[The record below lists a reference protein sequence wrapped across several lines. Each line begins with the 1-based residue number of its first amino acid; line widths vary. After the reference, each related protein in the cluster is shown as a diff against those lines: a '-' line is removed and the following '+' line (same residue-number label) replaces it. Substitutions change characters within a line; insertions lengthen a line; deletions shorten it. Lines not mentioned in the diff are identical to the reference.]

1 MKSETTRVVVFTDL
15 DGTLLNEKYEFEDV
29 RPIVARLLDS
39 SVPIVF
45 CSSKTRAEIEYYR
58 EKFCVN
64 DPFISEN
71 GAAIFIPKG
80 YFTLKHNYTKQTDRY
95 DIIELGITYPVIR
108 EKLDIIRKTSAGKI
122 IGFGDM
128 TAEEI
133 SKDSGLPLNLAE
145 LAKQREYTEPFI
157 IQQGSAKFSAIEK
170 EGLHYTAGGKYFQ
183 LTGGHNKGKAVSIL
197 KELYVQESQKLIT
210 VGVGNHINDI
220 EMLAVVDM
228 PFMVP
233 KMEELQ
239 SVWDR
244 ISRAILHLSFDKC
257 RN

>member
-29 RPIVARLLDS
+29 MPIVARLLDLR
-39 SVPIVF
+39 VAMVF

-58 EKFCVN
+58 EKLCVN

-95 DIIELGITYPVIR
+95 EIVELGIAYSTIR
-108 EKLDIIRKTSAGKI
+108 EKLKRIRKNSADRI

-145 LAKQREYTEPFI
+145 LSKQREYTEPLI
-157 IQQGSAKFSAIEK
+157 IQQGSVELNAVEK
-170 EGLHYTAGGKYFQ
+170 EGLHYTTGGKYFQ
-183 LTGGHNKGKAVSIL
+183 LTGEHNKGKAVSIL
-197 KELYVQESQKLIT
+197 KELYAQESQKLIT
-210 VGVGNHINDI
+210 VGVGNHTNDI
-220 EMLAVVDM
+220 EMLTVVDM

-257 RN
+257 CN

>member
-1 MKSETTRVVVFTDL
+1 LKSETTRVVVFTDL

-29 RPIVARLLDS
+29 MPIVARLLDS
-39 SVPIVF
+39 RVPIVF

-58 EKFCVN
+58 EKLGIN

-95 DIIELGITYPVIR
+95 DIIELGITYSVIR

-133 SKDSGLPLNLAE
+133 AEDSGLPLNLAE

-170 EGLHYTAGGKYFQ
+170 EGLHYTSGGKYFQ
-183 LTGGHNKGKAVSIL
+183 LTGGHNKGQAVSIL
-197 KELYVQESQKLIT
+197 KELYAQESQKLIT
-210 VGVGNHINDI
+210 VGVGNHTNDI
-220 EMLAVVDM
+220 EMLTVVDM

-257 RN
+257 CN

>member
-29 RPIVARLLDS
+29 MPIVARLLDS
-39 SVPIVF
+39 RVPVVF

-58 EKFCVN
+58 EKLGIN
-64 DPFISEN
+64 DPFVSEN

-80 YFTLKHNYTKQTDRY
+80 YFKLKHNYTKQTDRY
-95 DIIELGITYPVIR
+95 DIIELGITYSVIR
-108 EKLDIIRKTSAGKI
+108 EKLDIIRKTSAVKI

-157 IQQGSAKFSAIEK
+157 IQQGSPKFSAIEK
-170 EGLHYTAGGKYFQ
+170 EGLHYTTGGKYFQ
-183 LTGGHNKGKAVSIL
+183 LTGEHNKGKAVSIL
-197 KELYVQESQKLIT
+197 KELYAQESQKLIT

-220 EMLAVVDM
+220 EMLTVVDM

-257 RN
+257 CN